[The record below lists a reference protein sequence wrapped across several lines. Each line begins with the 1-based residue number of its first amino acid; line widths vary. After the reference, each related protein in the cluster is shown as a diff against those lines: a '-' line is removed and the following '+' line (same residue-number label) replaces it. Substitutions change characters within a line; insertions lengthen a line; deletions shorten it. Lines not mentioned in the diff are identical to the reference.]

1 MLPNVAFERMT
12 TAAGTSAAWS
22 ADRFSFLAAPAVKK
36 ISPASGSAS
45 GETTVTITGTNLG
58 GATAVSF
65 GGTTVTSFVS
75 DTATQIVL
83 VSPAG
88 VVYVKVTTAGGT
100 SAASSAAKYTYTA
113 VRAKTP
119 VHAASVTDSAL
130 LAVLNEDADPLSP
143 SFQKKTADLAGS

>member
-88 VVYVKVTTAGGT
+88 VAGVVYVKVTTAGGT

-113 VRAKTP
+113 VRTKRRSTRLPSRTP
-119 VHAASVTDSAL
+119 
-130 LAVLNEDADPLSP
+130 P
-143 SFQKKTADLAGS
+143 FWRC